1 LRKSLAAG
9 LNIALSGIPWW
20 TTDIGGF
27 LNGDVRTDYFKELI
41 VRWFQYGVFC
51 PLFRLH
57 GNREPS
63 NGLGNA
69 DASGAPNEVWT
80 FGDTQ
85 YTIISHLM
93 FLREKLRPYLME
105 QNRRASQTG
114 LPPMRPLF
122 VDFPADPAA
131 ADVED
136 QFMLGPDLLIAPVL
150 EDGMRE
156 RSVYLPMGGDWV
168 DAWNGDA
175 LQGGQ
180 TISAAAPIEKV
191 PVYWRKGSQFY
202 FQF

>member
-1 LRKSLAAG
+1 VVDE
-9 LNIALSGIPWW
+9 
-20 TTDIGGF
+20 DIGGF
-27 LNGDVRTDYFKELI
+27 LNGDVRTDYFKELM

-80 FGDTQ
+80 FGDTK
-85 YTIISHLM
+85 YAIISYLM
-93 FLREKLRPYLME
+93 FLREKLCPYLME
-105 QNRRASQTG
+105 QKRCASQTG
-114 LPPMRPLF
+114 LPPMRPVF
-122 VDFPADPAA
+122 VDFPADLAA
-131 ADVED
+131 VHVED
-136 QFMLGPDLLIAPVL
+136 QFMLRPDLLVAPVL
-150 EDGMRE
+150 EEGSRE
-156 RSVYLPMGGDWV
+156 RSVYLPAGADWV
-168 DAWNGDA
+168 DARNGDA

-180 TISAAAPIEKV
+180 TISATAPIEKV